1 MLNLHIENNTALGD
15 VFEITQSRLDD
26 ALARYPDI
34 AEQIRITIGY
44 DGVEFK
50 KSIKDADVLFGWD
63 FERSNLVEIAP
74 KLRWIQLQGAGVNH
88 LLPLDWIP
96 QNVTLT
102 NSRGVHGKRASEYV
116 MMAILALNNGLPSMV
131 TSQRERRWHQI
142 HNSVIE
148 GKTLLIFGTGHIGSD
163 VAAAAKYFGLY
174 IIGIRR
180 TGKPCENVDEMHRPE
195 ALHELVPRA
204 DFILI
209 TAPHTPSTNRIID
222 RKVLALMKQGA
233 GLINYSRSRLLDY
246 EALKEALDA
255 GLINA
260 VVDVFD
266 EEPLP
271 KSSPLWHT
279 PNLII
284 TPHSSSNDPVNHA
297 ARSLDLL
304 FDNTRR
310 FLKGESLQNI
320 VDPALQY

>member
-1 MLNLHIENNTALGD
+1 MFNLHIENESSLGD
-15 VFEITQSRLDD
+15 VFEITQSRLDE
-26 ALARYPDI
+26 ALARHPDI
-34 AEQIRITIGY
+34 ATQVRVTIGY
-44 DGVEFK
+44 DGIGFSE
-50 KSIKDADVLFGWD
+50 SIADADALFGWD
-63 FERSNLVEIAP
+63 FERSDLAAMAP
-74 KLRWIQLQGAGVNH
+74 RLRWIQLQGAGVNH

-102 NSRGVHGKRASEYV
+102 NSRGVHGKRACEYL

-131 TSQRERRWHQI
+131 TSQRERRWQQV

-163 VAAAAKYFGLY
+163 VAAIAKYFGLY

-180 TGKPCENVDEMHRPE
+180 TGEPCENVDEMHRPE
-195 ALHELVPRA
+195 VLHELLPRA

-222 RKVLALMKQGA
+222 RKAFALMKQGA
-233 GLINYSRSRLLDY
+233 GLIHYSRSRLLDY
-246 EALKEALDA
+246 EALREALEA
-255 GLINA
+255 GSINA
-260 VVDVFD
+260 FVDVFD

-271 KSSPLWHT
+271 ESSPLWHT

-310 FLKGESLQNI
+310 FLKGESLQNV
-320 VDPALQY
+320 VDQALQY